1 MPGREVRRR
10 GAARAPRGAAWP
22 LFQHVDAVARRGLG
36 LRSEPDQVDAE
47 LIDRLLTD
55 PGLGRA
61 ASEVADEIATLPR
74 PADLVPK
81 IASLA

>member
-1 MPGREVRRR
+1 METP
-10 GAARAPRGAAWP
+10 
-22 LFQHVDAVARRGLG
+22 
-36 LRSEPDQVDAE
+36 E

-81 IASLA
+81 IAGLA

>member
-1 MPGREVRRR
+1 MLPH
-10 GAARAPRGAAWP
+10 GADQYMNA
-22 LFQHVDAVARRGLG
+22 DAVARRGLG
-36 LRSEPDQVDAE
+36 LRSGAGSGGDVQ

-55 PGLGRA
+55 PGLGRV

-81 IASLA
+81 IAGLA

>member
-1 MPGREVRRR
+1 VLPH
-10 GAARAPRGAAWP
+10 GADQYMNA
-22 LFQHVDAVARRGLG
+22 DAVARRGLG

-55 PGLGRA
+55 PGLGRV

-81 IASLA
+81 IAGLA

>member
-1 MPGREVRRR
+1 M
-10 GAARAPRGAAWP
+10 A
-22 LFQHVDAVARRGLG
+22 
-36 LRSEPDQVDAE
+36 PDQVDAE

-74 PADLVPK
+74 PADLVPN
-81 IASLA
+81 IAGLA